1 MYNILITDDEQ
12 IVIDSLSFILSKNF
26 PEEVQLFSANSG
38 SKAIEICRQEKI
50 DIVFMDISMPGLN
63 GLEAIKEIKSFSPLA
78 VVIILSAFDRFQ
90 YAQEAMAL
98 GAYRYLTKPVNR
110 NLVVQT
116 VRNAMSLVDAG
127 RGKMNTD
134 IEMKEKL
141 NFVANIV
148 ESDFIYSSVFARDA
162 GRDLQSYLDYFGISE
177 SSYYFCVIELPD
189 SSTQDKYGTYVQ
201 VRELLTSR
209 ITCITGAFMMNRVTI
224 FVPEDD
230 ALFQQETVKSL
241 HTALAM
247 RIGHGVRMG
256 ASRLQ
261 SDLGNTVS
269 AYNEALSALNS
280 TDMAG
285 GWKCASSRDDRQI
298 GSGDTQ
304 QKAADSKAFLTGLE
318 RRLISRVTVGDV
330 TGTTL
335 CIGQWFRAAEEAVDA
350 GFITLDVIRNNLFT
364 VLVESRN
371 LATAVNR
378 SFGENP
384 TFGSTFGT
392 LASLQTV
399 AAIEQYVTPLFADCS
414 LCRFEGC
421 SKTVNPVIEK
431 VRKYVQEHL
440 GDPISLDDTAA
451 QVKVNPYYLSK
462 LFKDETGQNFIDYVT
477 GMRMEKARELLR
489 GNELSIKEI
498 SHETG
503 YTDQNYFSKLFRRMY
518 GLTPTEYR
526 SNCQ

>member
-12 IVIDSLSFILSKNF
+12 IVIDSLSFILTKNF
-26 PEEVQLFSANSG
+26 PEEVKVFTANSG
-38 SKAIEICRQEKI
+38 SKAVDICRQEKI

-63 GLEAIKEIKSFSPLA
+63 GLDAIKEIKTFLPLA
-78 VVIILSAFDRFQ
+78 VVIILSAFDRFH

-116 VRNAMSLVDAG
+116 VRSALSLVDAG
-127 RGKMNTD
+127 RGKLNTD

-148 ESDFIYSSVFARDA
+148 ESDFIYSSVFARDV

-177 SSYYFCVIELPD
+177 TCYYFCVIELPD
-189 SSTQDKYGTYVQ
+189 SSTRDKYETYVQ

-224 FVPEDD
+224 FVPEED
-230 ALFQQETVKSL
+230 ALFQQETIKSL

-247 RIGHGVRMG
+247 KIGHGVRLG

-261 SDLGNTVS
+261 SDLKNTVT
-269 AYNEALSALNS
+269 AYNEALSALNN
-280 TDMAG
+280 TDLTG
-285 GWKCASSRDDRQI
+285 GWKCAADDDV
-298 GSGDTQ
+298 SGTGD
-304 QKAADSKAFLTGLE
+304 DSDVQAFLKGLE
-318 RRLISRVTVGDV
+318 RRLVSRVTAGDV

-335 CIGQWFRAAEEAVDA
+335 CIGQWFRSAEEAVAA
-350 GFITLDVIRNNLFT
+350 GDMSLDMVRNNLFT
-364 VLVESRN
+364 ALVNSRN
-371 LATAVNR
+371 LAVAVNK
-378 SFGENP
+378 SFEDAA
-384 TFGSTFGT
+384 TFASTFGT
-392 LASLQTV
+392 LASLQNV
-399 AAIEQYVTPLFADCS
+399 SAMESYATPLFADCA
-414 LCRFEGC
+414 LCRFESC
-421 SKTVNPVIEK
+421 SRSENPVVEK
-431 VRKYVQEHL
+431 VRQYVQEHL
-440 GDPISLDDTAA
+440 GEQISLDDTAA

-477 GMRMEKARELLR
+477 GIRMEKARELLR

-526 SNCQ
+526 SSCQ